1 MTVFEYSREGWRV
14 SFVIESLPAISPP
27 CLRGEAGLSAA
38 RFEEREEKE
47 ERDKGKK
54 ELTSSDTREVV

>member
-1 MTVFEYSREGWRV
+1 M
-14 SFVIESLPAISPP
+14 SFVIESLPAISSP

-38 RFEEREEKE
+38 RFEGREEKE